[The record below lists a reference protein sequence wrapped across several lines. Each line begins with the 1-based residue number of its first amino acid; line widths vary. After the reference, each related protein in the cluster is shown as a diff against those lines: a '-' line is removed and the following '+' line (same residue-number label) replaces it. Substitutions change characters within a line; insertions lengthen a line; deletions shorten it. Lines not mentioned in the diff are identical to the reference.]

1 MPLIWQ
7 AMQIPSQHAHFR
19 AENEVIYAPAYYRA
33 HAVLLEKFTCFS
45 SITNSLQI
53 SRIDSLDR
61 WGSRK
66 TPDRYRMLVQGKRE
80 DPNDRALLVGAC
92 PTLS

>member
-1 MPLIWQ
+1 VPRRYASDL
-7 AMQIPSQHAHFR
+7 ASNADSFPTRAFR
-19 AENEVIYAPAYYRA
+19 AENEVIYAPAYYRGY
-33 HAVLLEKFTCFS
+33 AVLLENFSCFS
-45 SITNSLQI
+45 SITDSLQI

-80 DPNDRALLVGAC
+80 DPK
-92 PTLS
+92 